1 MDSMS
6 TVMLL
11 LIVISVGLLIYTVY
25 IFFEQK
31 SNLRFASPKSKW
43 APLVAL
49 VLIVIGIGNY
59 FVNGQKMVDLGAA
72 FILTAFALM
81 MALGRSGIGETGIYL
96 EGINMSWKQVNKAS
110 VKAEKGKVI
119 LTYTRKKAQRT
130 LELTDTSVEEVE
142 EYLRKKRRL
151 YHFGK

>member
-96 EGINMSWKQVNKAS
+96 EGIKMSWKQVNKAS

>member
-96 EGINMSWKQVNKAS
+96 EGIKMSWKQVNKAS
-110 VKAEKGKVI
+110 VKAEKGKVV